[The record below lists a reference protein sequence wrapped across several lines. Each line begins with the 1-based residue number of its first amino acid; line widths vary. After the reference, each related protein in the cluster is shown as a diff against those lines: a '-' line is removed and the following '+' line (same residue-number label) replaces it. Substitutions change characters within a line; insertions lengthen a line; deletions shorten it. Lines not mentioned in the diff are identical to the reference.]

1 MKQCR
6 SCKKVYSNKYRCCP
20 HCGSY
25 SRTENVSFFTWLRH
39 NILYILMIL
48 LVLFALFVLTVMGS
62 SVTI

>member
-6 SCKKVYSNKYRCCP
+6 SCKKVYSNKYRRCP
-20 HCGSY
+20 HCGSS

>member
-6 SCKKVYSNKYRCCP
+6 ACKKVYSNKYRRCP

>member
-6 SCKKVYSNKYRCCP
+6 TCKKVYSNKYRRCP